1 MVSISLGK
9 YRRILM
15 GKAEKT
21 EEDARL
27 VKEWLAKG
35 NKPEILTPHARTE
48 PEDIVYTFKV
58 GKRGRPP
65 AKKK

>member
-1 MVSISLGK
+1 
-9 YRRILM
+9 M